1 MRNYIQIDSCRR
13 TYLMNYF
20 NEHVTQDNHCCDNC
34 KNASLLKLPNIK
46 EVKFK
51 TSYKNRLNAI
61 F

>member
-1 MRNYIQIDSCRR
+1 MRNYIQIDTCRR

-34 KNASLLKLPNIK
+34 KNANLLKLPNIK

-51 TSYKNRLNAI
+51 TSYKI
-61 F
+61 D